1 MKNLI
6 VNGTRT
12 AREIIIEDL
21 IRKEEE
27 AIRNKNNPVVTPP
40 VNSPV
45 FTPTSSGINNPK
57 SYLILPGKQHGDY
70 SYPDLLV
77 QTTRLGYDP
86 EVENIA
92 KKLNL
97 TLSDTGTENN
107 GSGFIGNI
115 NWSTAL
121 KLNLSLDSFTLNPR
135 QYLDFLA
142 LLKFGNAFYADGK
155 KADKDVLDNILD
167 EIITK
172 RNPYRAEWLDADF
185 KVIKGKGLFGSKS
198 LFINYNHKLVGNDL
212 APEKS
217 ELLEEC
223 LMEDKTPGI
232 DLDNLLINS
241 TKQGLP
247 KKNISSG
254 SLYYWYPRSDNNS
267 VAMFNADSDRTW
279 LYCDGYPS
287 SSDGGLGV
295 RRAKI
300 FP

>member
-40 VNSPV
+40 VNQPT
-45 FTPTSSGINNPK
+45 FTPTNSGINNPK

-115 NWSTAL
+115 NWEQAL

-142 LLKFGNAFYADGK
+142 LLKSGNAFYADGK
-155 KADKDVLDNILD
+155 KADKNALDNILD

-172 RNPYRAEWLDADF
+172 RAPYRAEWLDADF
-185 KVIKGKGLFGSKS
+185 KVKNDKLYV
-198 LFINYNHKLVGNDL
+198 NYNHKLVGNDL
-212 APEKS
+212 VPQKS

-247 KKNISSG
+247 KKNVSSG

-267 VAMFNADSDRTW
+267 VARFNADSDRTW